1 MMKFLANENIPLASV
16 VKLRNEGLDVVS
28 VSEDFPSVKD
38 EAVILFA
45 SMENRI
51 IITFDRDYGELIFK
65 HNLQHS
71 AGVIYLRIGDFQP
84 EEPAE
89 LLLNLFKT
97 ELNFEGYF
105 TVVSENNIR
114 QRKL

>member
-1 MMKFLANENIPLASV
+1 MKFLANENIPSASIRQ
-16 VKLRNEGLDVVS
+16 LRDEGFDVVS
-28 VSEDFPSVKD
+28 IGENFPTIKD

-65 HNLQHS
+65 HKLSNS
-71 AGVIYLRIGDFQP
+71 AGVIYLRLQNFQP
-84 EEPAE
+84 DEPARI
-89 LLLNLFKT
+89 LVNLFKSEMT
-97 ELNFEGYF
+97 FEGFF
-105 TVVSENNIR
+105 TVVSETDIR